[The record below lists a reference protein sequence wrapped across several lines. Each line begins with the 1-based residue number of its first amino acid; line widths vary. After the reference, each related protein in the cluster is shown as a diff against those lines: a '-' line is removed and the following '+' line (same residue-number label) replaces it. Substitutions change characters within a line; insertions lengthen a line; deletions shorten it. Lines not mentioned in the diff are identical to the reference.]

1 MRVKTHPDQV
11 KREHPNMTEEELRK
25 VTVLSAKVG
34 EAADV
39 LEDPSQVCGLAL
51 LLGVRDIY

>member
-11 KREHPNMTEEELRK
+11 KRENPNMTEEDMRK
-25 VTVLSAKVG
+25 ATVLSAKVG

-39 LEDPSQVCGLAL
+39 LEDPSQVCGLVL
-51 LLGVRDIY
+51 VFVWKGS